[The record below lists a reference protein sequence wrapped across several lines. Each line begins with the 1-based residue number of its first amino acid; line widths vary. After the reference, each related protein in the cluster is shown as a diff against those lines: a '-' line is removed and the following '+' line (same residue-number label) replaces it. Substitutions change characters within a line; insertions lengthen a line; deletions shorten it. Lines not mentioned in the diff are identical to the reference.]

1 MNAKIIIYNI
11 DTGKTIRT
19 LEENVVVTLGEYPE
33 QMPIVSVNLDDASK
47 FKKNENVS
55 IDLNIEE
62 LQKEISLSHGL
73 KWLKNNRV
81 IK

>member
-47 FKKNENVS
+47 FNKNENVS

-62 LQKEISLSHGL
+62 LQKEISLIHGL
-73 KWLKNNRV
+73 KWLKNNKV